1 MRPDVSPGS
10 WFAARADRTPERIA
24 LTYAGASRTYAE
36 MFDRVAR
43 LARVLSA
50 AGATSGER
58 VAYLGSNHPLG
69 YELLMACSTTGAIF
83 VPINIRLAPPEIDY
97 IIGDAEPQALL
108 VGPGFAEL
116 SRSLHLE
123 GIDHVFT
130 AEPVDAAHVSLE
142 DAIASSAGLG
152 CVGGDH
158 HDDDDVAVLIYT
170 SGTTGSPKGAMLTN
184 GNLWWNNVNAMHA
197 LDILENEIALVMA
210 PIFHIAGINGLTLRT
225 WQKGGE
231 VVLLER
237 FDPGEVIRQVE
248 QRRVTTLFGVPT
260 MLKAIAEHDA
270 FEAADLSSIRVL
282 LSSAAPV
289 PMDLL
294 KTYQARGLA
303 VHQGYGLT
311 EAAPVATML
320 GADWAATKIG
330 SAGIPPLFCDVRI
343 APTENSAISQ
353 GSSGSQGSAEDGGT
367 KKRHEGE
374 ILVRGPNVMKGYWH
388 NPSATAEAI
397 DDEGWLHT
405 GDVGYQDEDGFLY
418 VIDRVRDLII
428 SGGENIYPA
437 EVENVLQEH
446 PKVREV
452 AVIGEADDH
461 WGEHVVAVVVP
472 RDGAASP
479 LSLDEL
485 RDFASR
491 GLARYKLPQRLVT
504 VGALPYNGAG
514 KVLRRELKAR
524 LSTPGVAR

>member
-24 LTYAGASRTYAE
+24 LTYAGVSRTYAQ
-36 MFDRVAR
+36 MLDRVVR
-43 LARVLSA
+43 LAGVLSA
-50 AGATSGER
+50 AGARSGER
-58 VAYLGSNHPLG
+58 VGYLGSNHPLG
-69 YELLMACSTTGAIF
+69 YELLLACSTTGAIF

-97 IIGDAEPQALL
+97 IVGDAGLRALL

-116 SRSLHLE
+116 SGRLHLE
-123 GIDHVFT
+123 GIDHLFT
-130 AEPVDAAHVSLE
+130 AESVDVAHVDVE
-142 DAIASSAGLG
+142 RAIGSSAGLAD
-152 CVGGDH
+152 VVRHH

-197 LDILENEIALVMA
+197 LDVLENEIALVMA

-260 MLKAIAEHDA
+260 MLKAVAEHDA

-282 LSSAAPV
+282 LSSSAPV

-294 KTYQARGLA
+294 KIYEARGLA

-320 GADWAATKIG
+320 GTEWATTKIG
-330 SAGIPPLFCDVRI
+330 SAGIAPLFCDVRI
-343 APTENSAISQ
+343 APPV
-353 GSSGSQGSAEDGGT
+353 GSASPQSSSEDVSSET
-367 KKRHEGE
+367 RRQGE
-374 ILVRGPNVMKGYWH
+374 ILVRGPNVMKGYW
-388 NPSATAEAI
+388 NDPSATAETI
-397 DDEGWLHT
+397 DAEGWLHT

-418 VIDRVRDLII
+418 VIDRIRDLII

-446 PKVREV
+446 PKVGEV

-472 RDGAASP
+472 REGVEA
-479 LSLDEL
+479 LSLDEV
-485 RDFASR
+485 RDFASKK
-491 GLARYKLPQRLVT
+491 LARYKLPQRLVT
-504 VGALPYNGAG
+504 VSALPYNGAG
-514 KVLRRELKAR
+514 KVLRRELRTR
-524 LSTPGVAR
+524 LCTPGVAR